1 MESIGIEIK
10 KGSWNVTRLKS
21 SFGGVRPVDSFTIE
35 AATIKEGAAELARRL
50 SQKRAKEASI
60 AVVLPREMAFARSL
74 EIPAPRAENISG
86 ILGFEVEKHL
96 PLHPGDYYFGH
107 SVIASKGNMH
117 AVVLC
122 AAKKTAVDGLL
133 SEFSHAGL
141 APACVLTQQAALVN
155 SLRHAKALGAGK
167 AVSVVSAGPD
177 MVSVDTFSG
186 DRLVYSKAFHRGAG
200 LLERLS
206 SEAKLAADALG
217 GRDGRGVDEW
227 LVCSEQEAADGLV
240 EALSSTAGAQGV
252 KSWQNLSSSFKGSP
266 FALGGA
272 LLALGKGPAGPI
284 LSAGG
289 GADAK
294 SSYALTAAAAALAV
308 LFLAAAGISYIARDM
323 FEVMKLKSSIASL
336 KGEKSRA
343 QGTIDGYN
351 KLTAKRTLLERIDGR
366 AFPGV
371 LDPLT
376 ELVKVL
382 PGKTRLTAFETS
394 GASVRIEGT
403 TESASALIL
412 LIEEKSEMLEKAELS
427 GQVVKTDGNMERFAL
442 NLSVRGASADQA
454 EGGGR

>member
-21 SFGGVRPVDSFTIE
+21 SFKGVRSVDSFVVE
-35 AATIKEGAAELARRL
+35 AATMKEGAGELVRRL
-50 SQKRAKEASI
+50 SDKRAKEASI
-60 AVVLPREMAFARSL
+60 AVVLPREMAFARTL
-74 EIPAPRAENISG
+74 EIPAPKAENIPG
-86 ILGFEVEKHL
+86 ILGFEAEKHL
-96 PLHPGDYYFGH
+96 PLHPGDYYCGH
-107 SVIASKGNMH
+107 SVTGSKGNIH
-117 AVVLC
+117 TVLLS
-122 AAKKTAVDGLL
+122 AAKKTAVDELL
-133 SEFSHAGL
+133 AEFSHAGL
-141 APACVLTQQAALVN
+141 APACVLSEQAALVN
-155 SLRHAKALGAGK
+155 SLRQVKASAAAR

-186 DRLVYSKAFHRGAG
+186 ARLVYSKAIGRGAG
-200 LLERLS
+200 FLERLS

-217 GRDGRGVDEW
+217 GRDGKGVDEW
-227 LVCSEQEAADGLV
+227 FVCSGDEATDGIV
-240 EALSSTAGAQGV
+240 EVLSRTAGAGGV
-252 KSWQNLSSSFKGSP
+252 KSWPNGSP

-272 LLALGKGPAGPI
+272 LAALGKGPAGPI
-284 LSAGG
+284 LLMRGG
-289 GADAK
+289 IDAK
-294 SSYALTAAAAALAV
+294 SSYALTAAAAGLAV
-308 LFLAAAGISYIARDM
+308 LFLAAAGGSYIARDLVEIM
-323 FEVMKLKSSIASL
+323 SLKSSIASM

-343 QGTIDGYN
+343 QGTIDAYN
-351 KLTAKRTLLERIDGR
+351 RLSTTRSLLESVDGR

-394 GASVRIEGT
+394 GAGVRIEGT

-442 NLSVRGASADQA
+442 NLSVRGASTGSE
-454 EGGGR
+454 EGGVR